1 MCWKMINFAVGKLQE
16 GKENAYTYKKKIDYI
31 GFNLI

>member
-16 GKENAYTYKKKIDYI
+16 GKENAYTYKKNRLYRI
-31 GFNLI
+31 

>member
-16 GKENAYTYKKKIDYI
+16 GKENAYTYKKKNRLYRI
-31 GFNLI
+31 